1 MAMQSSR
8 IVKALIAG
16 GTIGGIVF
24 GTLTFTGTTDLQAIK
39 DAYDRALSNIT
50 TLTNNA
56 EVYKTELAR
65 RLGLINDYK
74 TKAESLQAKIDE
86 LEAKIAELKEHGT
99 TDSDTI
105 KQLQQEKAELQAKL
119 DDAVSEEDYNALTA
133 EIERLQGEL
142 TKANNEVASL
152 KSYIEGQEA
161 TYADAAAITA
171 EDLQGDTSTEG
182 LYYTWETNNDNTAV
196 NDYFNKL
203 NVVDE
208 RNESPVLMQASAGD
222 ILNIGNM
229 RAFKKVYNMESG
241 QDFNTVYASKLAQYN
256 DRTDMSEEQK
266 FYNAVNQISFTVTI
280 EGTTYTVMAE
290 PKIALTPN
298 GSALPYT
305 DWYTDTASNINF

>member
-24 GTLTFTGTTDLQAIK
+24 GTLTWTGTTDLEAIK
-39 DAYDRALSNIT
+39 TAYNRALSNIT

-105 KQLQQEKAELQAKL
+105 KQLQQEKEQLQAQL

-133 EIERLQGEL
+133 EIERLQSEL

-152 KSYIEGQEA
+152 KSYIDSKEA
-161 TYADAAAITA
+161 TYKDATAITA

-182 LYYTWETNNDNTAV
+182 LYYTWETSNDNTAV

-208 RNESPVLMQASAGD
+208 RNESPVLVQASAGN

-256 DRTDMSEEQK
+256 DRTDMNEEEK
-266 FYNAVNQISFTVTI
+266 FYNAVSQMSFTVTI

-290 PKIALTPN
+290 PKIALTPG

>member
-24 GTLTFTGTTDLQAIK
+24 GTLTWTGTTDLQAIK

-133 EIERLQGEL
+133 EIERLQSEL

-161 TYADAAAITA
+161 TYKDATAITA

-182 LYYTWETNNDNTAV
+182 LYYTWETSNDNTAV

-208 RNESPVLMQASAGD
+208 RNESPVLVQASAGD

-229 RAFKKVYNMESG
+229 RAYKKLYNKQG
-241 QDFNTVYASKLAQYN
+241 KDFDADYATNLAQYK
-256 DRTDMSEEQK
+256 DRTDMNEKQK

-290 PKIALTPN
+290 PKIALTPG

>member
-24 GTLTFTGTTDLQAIK
+24 GTLTWTGTTDLEAIK
-39 DAYDRALSNIT
+39 NAYDRALSNIT

-133 EIERLQGEL
+133 EIERLQSEL

-152 KSYIEGQEA
+152 KSYIEGQES
-161 TYADAAAITA
+161 TYADATAITA

-182 LYYTWETNNDNTAV
+182 LYYTWETSNDDTAV

-208 RNESPVLMQASAGD
+208 RNESPVLVQASAGN

-241 QDFNTVYASKLAQYN
+241 QDFNTVYASKLATYA
-256 DRTDMSEEQK
+256 DSADMTESDK
-266 FYNAVNQISFTVTI
+266 FYNAVSQMSFTVTI
-280 EGTTYTVMAE
+280 EGTTYTIIAE
-290 PKIALTPN
+290 PNVALTP
-298 GSALPYT
+298 GGEAVAKDT
-305 DWYTDTASNINF
+305 WFTDTASNINF

>member
-24 GTLTFTGTTDLQAIK
+24 RTLTWTGTTDLEAIK
-39 DAYDRALSNIT
+39 TAYNRALSNIT

-152 KSYIEGQEA
+152 KSYIDGQEA
-161 TYADAAAITA
+161 TYADATAITA
-171 EDLQGDTSTEG
+171 EDLQNETGVEG
-182 LYYTWETNNDNTAV
+182 LYYTWETNNDNTVV

-208 RNESPVLMQASAGD
+208 RNESPVLMQASAGN

-241 QDFNTVYASKLAQYN
+241 QDFNTVYASKLATYA
-256 DRTDMSEEQK
+256 DHADMTESDK
-266 FYNAVNQISFTVTI
+266 FYNAVSQMSFTVTI
-280 EGTTYTVMAE
+280 EGTNYTIQADTNV
-290 PKIALTPN
+290 ALTP
-298 GSALPYT
+298 GGEVVAKDT
-305 DWYTDTASNINF
+305 WFTDTASNINF

>member
-1 MAMQSSR
+1 MQSSR

-24 GTLTFTGTTDLQAIK
+24 GTLTWTGTTDLEAIK
-39 DAYDRALSNIT
+39 TAYNRALSNIT

-133 EIERLQGEL
+133 EIERLQSEL

-161 TYADAAAITA
+161 TYADATAITA

-182 LYYTWETNNDNTAV
+182 LYYTWETSNDDTAV

-208 RNESPVLMQASAGD
+208 RNESPVLVQASAGN

>member
-24 GTLTFTGTTDLQAIK
+24 GTLTWTGTTDLEAIK
-39 DAYDRALSNIT
+39 TAYNRALSNIT

-133 EIERLQGEL
+133 EIERLQSEL

-161 TYADAAAITA
+161 TYADATAITA

-182 LYYTWETNNDNTAV
+182 LYYTWETSNDDTAV

-208 RNESPVLMQASAGD
+208 RNESPVLVQASAGN

>member
-1 MAMQSSR
+1 MQSSR

-24 GTLTFTGTTDLQAIK
+24 GTLTWTGTTDLEAIK
-39 DAYDRALSNIT
+39 TAYNRALSNIT

-133 EIERLQGEL
+133 EIERLQSEL

-161 TYADAAAITA
+161 TYADATAITA

-182 LYYTWETNNDNTAV
+182 LYYTWETSNDNTAV

-208 RNESPVLMQASAGD
+208 RNESPVLMQASAGN

-229 RAFKKVYNMESG
+229 RAFKKLYNKQG
-241 QDFNTVYASKLAQYN
+241 KDFDADYATKLAQFN
-256 DRTDMSEEQK
+256 DRTDMTEKEK
-266 FYNAVNQISFTVTI
+266 FYNAVSQMSFTVTI
-280 EGTTYTVMAE
+280 EGTTYTVMAD
-290 PKIALTPN
+290 PKIALTPG

-305 DWYTDTASNINF
+305 DWYTNTASNINF